1 MASFQKRVGKNKT
14 SYQYVISHKSLSKPL
29 RKGGFR
35 TLGEAKAAATE
46 IESQLNKGIV
56 PFLNPQPI
64 DEYFNNWVK
73 LYKSDRSKA
82 TIKHYVYTY
91 NRIKEFFDSKP
102 LQEISTRDYQEF
114 LNQLG
119 DNRSKETVEKVHGH
133 IRACILDAVDEQIIP
148 RDFTRKGKLKYTV
161 PAKKDSEKHLNYID
175 SITLLKELKKRLDLD
190 LVYYLLLLG
199 LVTGLR
205 FEEIVGLT
213 FKDFNFVK
221 NTINIDKTW
230 GYNNR
235 MDEGFGKTKNEQSI
249 RFIKIDEK
257 TMQLFKKLFDIL
269 PDNENHLVFYNS
281 KSIYKVITNERA
293 NTILKEVLLNLK
305 IRPLINVHGLRHTH
319 GSVLLYKKADIQYVS
334 KRLGHKDID
343 TTSKRY
349 AHLLEESVAENDQL
363 AVETFTEMYD

>member
-1 MASFQKRVGKNKT
+1 MASIQKRVGKTKT
-14 SYQYVISHKSLSKPL
+14 TYQYVISHKSLTKPM
-29 RKGGFR
+29 RQGGFR
-35 TLGEAKAAATE
+35 TKGEARAAAAE
-46 IESQLNKGIV
+46 IEAKLNKGII

-64 DEYFNNWVK
+64 DEYFNNWVE

-82 TIKHYVYTY
+82 TLKHYVYTY

-102 LQEISTRDYQEF
+102 LQEITTNDYQKF

-119 DNRSKETVEKVHGH
+119 ANRSKETVEKVHGH
-133 IRACILDAVDEQIIP
+133 IRACILDALDEQIIP
-148 RDFTRKGKLKYTV
+148 RDFTRKGELKYTV
-161 PAKKDSEKHLNYID
+161 PAKKDSEKHLNYNE
-175 SITLLKELKKRLDLD
+175 SITLLKELNKRLDLD
-190 LVYYLLLLG
+190 LVYYLLLLD

-205 FEEIVGLT
+205 FEELVGLT
-213 FKDFNFVK
+213 FKDFNFVN

-235 MDEGFGKTKNEQSI
+235 MEEGFGKTKNEQSI
-249 RFIKIDEK
+249 RIIKVDEK
-257 TMQLFKKLFDIL
+257 TMQLFRKLFDTL
-269 PDNENHLVFYNS
+269 SDNENHLVFYNP

-293 NTILKEVLLNLK
+293 NTLLKEALLDLK

-343 TTSKRY
+343 TTLKRY
-349 AHLLEESVAENDQL
+349 AHLLEESVAQNDQL
-363 AVETFTEMYD
+363 AIETFTEMYN